1 LASDIHNN
9 LEVRR
14 AISPVSVADTT
25 PQVSQIIDR
34 KGYDALEF
42 FIETGAIASG
52 TATFAVTM
60 DHGEAANLSDAAP
73 VPSDQ
78 MVGTLAAAG
87 FTFANPNVT
96 RKIGYIGGKRYVR
109 LTITPAA
116 NAAAALLTAVAVLG
130 KAALLP
136 TP

>member
-1 LASDIHNN
+1 MASDIHNN

-14 AISPVSVADTT
+14 AISPVSVADNTA
-25 PQVSQIIDR
+25 QVSQVIDR

-42 FIETGAIASG
+42 FIETGTIASG

-60 DHGEAANLSDAAP
+60 DHGEASNLSDALA

-78 MVGTLAAAG
+78 MVGTLATAG
-87 FTFANPNVT
+87 FSFSNPNVT
-96 RKIGYIGGKRYVR
+96 RKVGYIGGKRYVR

-130 KAALLP
+130 NPAIAP